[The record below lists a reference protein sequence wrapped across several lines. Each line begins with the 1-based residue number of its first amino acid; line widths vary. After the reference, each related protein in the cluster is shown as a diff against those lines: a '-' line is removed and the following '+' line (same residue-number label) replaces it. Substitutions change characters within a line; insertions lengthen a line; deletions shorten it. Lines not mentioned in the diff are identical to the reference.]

1 MERDDL
7 KLFQDMEYFESLE
20 ADRLK
25 EEIKKRKVDKVDK
38 VDKVVTPPKEEQP
51 EKTVQI
57 GAEELRIL
65 RLAFYKKEGEKKA

>member
-25 EEIKKRKVDKVDK
+25 EEIKKRK